1 MIKKLFGKTRTTK
14 ADVVM
19 AAAGAL
25 VGVWKAIDTYRD
37 YKIDQEEDDGQSR
50 AS

>member
-1 MIKKLFGKTRTTK
+1 MIKKLFGKSRTTK

-37 YKIDQEEDDGQSR
+37 YKVDQENEENEK
-50 AS
+50 